1 MRKKKDREA
10 RSPRS
15 FFIFIPFSFAFNIK
29 MYDPERS
36 YINLFTYIQKNS
48 NPLSTCHVFP
58 DTHVVILHFQKTCYK
73 NFLHSFKHAS
83 YLFLCFT
90 TQKYRFYGIHCHVL
104 QHIFIQ
110 ISQILDVSQSLA
122 GFRLFS
128 PWSRYAPPPHSPHS
142 RLTFRIR
149 R

>member
-1 MRKKKDREA
+1 MRKKKGREA
-10 RSPRS
+10 RSLRS
-15 FFIFIPFSFAFNIK
+15 FFIFIPFSFAFNIKMYDPERSYINLFTYIQKFAFNIK

-90 TQKYRFYGIHCHVL
+90 TQNYRF
-104 QHIFIQ
+104 
-110 ISQILDVSQSLA
+110 
-122 GFRLFS
+122 
-128 PWSRYAPPPHSPHS
+128 APYVVMLYNIYLSKS
-142 RLTFRIR
+142 AEFLM
-149 R
+149 